1 MNGIDFGT
9 DYGTI
14 HASVSGPPN
23 GELIVALHSLGMSG
37 ALWNLVAAQLAK
49 FGYRVIA
56 VDARG
61 HGKSSAAPL
70 KGARDW
76 VEDLRTVVG
85 TLRRDQPTTAGVHLL
100 GASMGSLQALE
111 FALHDGDGILSLLLA
126 SGFGHMDKELAAA
139 KTKKL
144 TEGPAAVGMPAWGA
158 LYASETLITDDPA
171 IHDMVR
177 ATVGSTSLNA
187 YTDAVRACYEPRSG
201 PIGSIDVPALVL
213 WGEEDTKTPGEL
225 SEALTAD
232 LQSAEMKRIPAGGHL
247 CMLDAP
253 ERFADEVARF
263 IQKQVTAR
271 TDV

>member
-1 MNGIDFGT
+1 MTDIDFRT

-14 HASVSGPPN
+14 HGSASGPLD

-37 ALWNLVAAQLAK
+37 ALWDLVAAQLAK
-49 FGYRVIA
+49 AEYRVIA

-61 HGKSSAAPL
+61 HGRSSAAPL

-85 TLRRDQPTTAGVHLL
+85 TLRRDQPVTGGVHLL

-111 FALHDGDGILSLLLA
+111 FALHDSDRVRSLLLA

-158 LYASETLITDDPA
+158 RYASEALVTDDPA
-171 IHDMVR
+171 IHELVR
-177 ATVGSTSLNA
+177 TTVGSTSLNA

-213 WGEEDTKTPGEL
+213 WGEEDTKTPAEL

-232 LQSAEMKRIPAGGHL
+232 LKNAEMKRIPAGGHL

-263 IQKQVTAR
+263 LQQQVTVR
-271 TDV
+271 DDD